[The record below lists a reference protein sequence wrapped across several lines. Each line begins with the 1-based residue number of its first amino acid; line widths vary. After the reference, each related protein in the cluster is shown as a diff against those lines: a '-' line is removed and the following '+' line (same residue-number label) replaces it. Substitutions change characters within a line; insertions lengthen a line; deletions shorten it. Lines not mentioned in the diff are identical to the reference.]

1 MKVHEVKA
9 RVGVSGL
16 GNRALVDAEDIGK
29 GGAEHVVVA
38 NRDPSEGV
46 GEGKLLGLIKFCDRG
61 DVTTVRQHCR
71 RMSKL

>member
-1 MKVHEVKA
+1 MEVHDVKA

-16 GNRALVDAEDIGK
+16 RNRALMDAEDIGESS
-29 GGAEHVVVA
+29 AEHVVVTD
-38 NRDPSEGV
+38 RDPSEGV